1 MIQNLRREKR
11 KPGVQE
17 RRAEK
22 RKREQEGMTAS
33 GGSQGEVE
41 MGRVDWK
48 GVLQGGPIGSKG
60 VGVFVAVVGWKKG
73 ATKL

>member
-1 MIQNLRREKR
+1 MGPDIFIHLRREKR

-17 RRAEK
+17 RRAER
-22 RKREQEGMTAS
+22 RKRQREGRTTS

-48 GVLQGGPIGSKG
+48 GVLI
-60 VGVFVAVVGWKKG
+60 
-73 ATKL
+73 

>member
-1 MIQNLRREKR
+1 MLEIPGDTNHAYIFLAERHRHTDLRREKR

-22 RKREQEGMTAS
+22 RKREREGRTTS

-48 GVLQGGPIGSKG
+48 GELR
-60 VGVFVAVVGWKKG
+60 
-73 ATKL
+73 

>member
-1 MIQNLRREKR
+1 MIRRCVGAVLNWKKRQKKNLRREKR

-22 RKREQEGMTAS
+22 RKWEQEGMTAS

-48 GVLQGGPIGSKG
+48 GVLR
-60 VGVFVAVVGWKKG
+60 
-73 ATKL
+73 

>member
-1 MIQNLRREKR
+1 MWTNKRNLRREKR
-11 KPGVQE
+11 KPGVEE

-22 RKREQEGMTAS
+22 RKREQEGRTRS

-48 GVLQGGPIGSKG
+48 GV
-60 VGVFVAVVGWKKG
+60 VR
-73 ATKL
+73 

>member
-1 MIQNLRREKR
+1 MVSVLATRYLRREKL

-22 RKREQEGMTAS
+22 RKREREGRKTS

-48 GVLQGGPIGSKG
+48 GV
-60 VGVFVAVVGWKKG
+60 VR
-73 ATKL
+73 